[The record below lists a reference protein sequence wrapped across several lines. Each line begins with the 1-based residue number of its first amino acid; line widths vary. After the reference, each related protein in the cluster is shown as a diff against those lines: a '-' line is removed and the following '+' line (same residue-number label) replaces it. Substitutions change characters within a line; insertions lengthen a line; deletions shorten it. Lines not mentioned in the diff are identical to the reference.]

1 MTVNVGSFDRL
12 ARLIVG
18 AALIAFA
25 LGYIA
30 PGTGWNWVGWIGVIA
45 DPDRTIRDLP
55 GLQSVRMVNAIRM
68 AASAPPAPS
77 HPSVRRPCAAGRP
90 CRRS

>member
-30 PGTGWNWVGWIGVIA
+30 RHGMELGRLDRR
-45 DPDRTIRDLP
+45 DPDFDRAVRDLP
-55 GLQSVRMVNAIRM
+55 GLQPVRMVNAMRVP
-68 AASAPPAPS
+68 ASAPHGP
-77 HPSVRRPCAAGRP
+77 
-90 CRRS
+90 

>member
-30 PGTGWNWVGWIGVIA
+30 RHGMELGRLDRRDR
-45 DPDRTIRDLP
+45 DPDRTIWDLP
-55 GLQSVRMVNAIRM
+55 RLQSVRMVNAITM

-77 HPSVRRPCAAGRP
+77 HPSVRQPFAVDRP